1 MSPVVMES
9 GFHYLW
15 NPESWALESETAQ
28 EVRNSTN
35 DWKKNPL
42 TGLTGIQ
49 YLESGMHDL
58 ESIIQD
64 FLGFLIWTNDVLP
77 PNINL

>member
-35 DWKKNPL
+35 D
-42 TGLTGIQ
+42 
-49 YLESGMHDL
+49 
-58 ESIIQD
+58 
-64 FLGFLIWTNDVLP
+64 
-77 PNINL
+77 